1 MKYFLPLSLLLP
13 LAVFGTADPLRIDPA
28 AARLEQA
35 NATASVAGGTLTID
49 FTPELEWPHAE
60 LHGKWDLS
68 PYRELSAVFRNNGDS
83 LIRLEWRI
91 STPGG
96 NWQKDSLTARIPL
109 LPGEKKRVAIP
120 LLRKAS
126 AKDAFQLH
134 GMKSI
139 PVEIPAQSGIDV
151 SNVVKMEFILPRG
164 NRPRS
169 ITVGSLTASGK
180 FRPVNRSLLPLLDR
194 FGQYR
199 HADWPGKTKSL
210 NELKA
215 AAAAEARELEKNPA
229 PAEWNRYGGWKNGP
243 QLEATGAFRTA
254 RHGGRWTLV
263 DPEGRLFFSIGMN
276 HVNIGGVHSSTPLL
290 RRNGWFE
297 ELPTPNEAVNW
308 PFYFVRYIYSGDYSG
323 NYSPGFSFVMHNL
336 QLKYGKDWL
345 RKAGELA
352 PRRLKSWGFNT
363 LANWSDPQL
372 CAARQLPYTVGV
384 ALAGSGARV
393 IGGGAWRV
401 GSVWDVYDPKFPQ
414 HVDNCV
420 RGAGKIAASPWC
432 IGLFVDNEL
441 HWSADL
447 AGIAFAS
454 GPEQPAKQALVRL
467 LRQRYR
473 NDLAALNRAWGT
485 AFTGWEQLAA
495 ARKLPDPAR
504 AAADFDAFYTQTAET
519 YFRTVRDSIRKQWP
533 GRLYLGARLAQYT
546 PLTWAA
552 AARYCD
558 VISLNHYSGNVDGIA
573 VAEQFDA
580 PVIATEFHFGATDR
594 GMFGGGVV
602 EVANQSERAASYRNY
617 LESALKHPRFV
628 GAHYFQYVDQPVTG
642 RIFDGENYN
651 IGFLDVADR
660 PYPELVEAARAVAD
674 SMYRTRFGGE
684 PK

>member
-1 MKYFLPLSLLLP
+1 MS
-13 LAVFGTADPLRIDPA
+13 T
-28 AARLEQA
+28 
-35 NATASVAGGTLTID
+35 T
-49 FTPELEWPHAE
+49 
-60 LHGKWDLS
+60 
-68 PYRELSAVFRNNGDS
+68 RNS
-83 LIRLEWRI
+83 
-91 STPGG
+91 
-96 NWQKDSLTARIPL
+96 
-109 LPGEKKRVAIP
+109 
-120 LLRKAS
+120 
-126 AKDAFQLH
+126 
-134 GMKSI
+134 
-139 PVEIPAQSGIDV
+139 
-151 SNVVKMEFILPRG
+151 
-164 NRPRS
+164 RS
-169 ITVGSLTASGK
+169 
-180 FRPVNRSLLPLLDR
+180 
-194 FGQYR
+194 
-199 HADWPGKTKSL
+199 
-210 NELKA
+210 
-215 AAAAEARELEKNPA
+215 
-229 PAEWNRYGGWKNGP
+229 
-243 QLEATGAFRTA
+243 
-254 RHGGRWTLV
+254 
-263 DPEGRLFFSIGMN
+263 
-276 HVNIGGVHSSTPLL
+276 
-290 RRNGWFE
+290 
-297 ELPTPNEAVNW
+297 
-308 PFYFVRYIYSGDYSG
+308 
-323 NYSPGFSFVMHNL
+323 
-336 QLKYGKDWL
+336 
-345 RKAGELA
+345 
-352 PRRLKSWGFNT
+352 
-363 LANWSDPQL
+363 
-372 CAARQLPYTVGV
+372 
-384 ALAGSGARV
+384 
-393 IGGGAWRV
+393 
-401 GSVWDVYDPKFPQ
+401 
-414 HVDNCV
+414 
-420 RGAGKIAASPWC
+420 GAGKIAASPWC

-485 AFTGWEQLAA
+485 SFTGWEQLAA